1 MAAAQY
7 RVDENVS
14 QTAKSSGKTQDTS
27 EDAEKTSKNG
37 GSKLRWIALG
47 VLFAITVIGVFGY
60 WRYAEIYPSTDNAYT
75 GADIVRIAPLVAG
88 QVIEVYV
95 EDDQKVSKGDPL
107 FDIDP
112 VPYDAALRGARA
124 QFDAAAD
131 AAGTEGEPL
140 KEAAAEMEAKRV
152 ALVDAIAKYRAAEK
166 AQRANGASNAAPSPA
181 VTKALVAVRE
191 AETAF
196 QTAHQAFSEAQDMSM
211 VVTVPT
217 AKLRGAAAQLD
228 KATEDRVKTHVLSPG
243 DGWVSDVRIRPG
255 AVMNAGMPAFPLVE
269 SGPWWVNANF
279 KETDL
284 QRIRKGQPAT
294 IKLDMYPGYAIEG
307 TVESISTGS
316 GALFSVLPPENA
328 TGNWVK
334 VTQRFPVRIRI
345 DGKPDPKRPLR
356 VGATATVTVDTT
368 GDDKTAA
375 QAKTGAQVDDAP
387 QNTASAGTQ

>member
-1 MAAAQY
+1 M
-7 RVDENVS
+7 S
-14 QTAKSSGKTQDTS
+14 QTAKSSAKAQDTS
-27 EDAEKTSKNG
+27 GEAEKSSKNG
-37 GSKLRWIALG
+37 SARLRWTALIVLFVLTFGG
-47 VLFAITVIGVFGY
+47 VLAY

-95 EDDQKVSKGDPL
+95 GEDQMVSKGDPL

-112 VPYDAALRGARA
+112 SPYDAALRGARA

-131 AAGTEGEPL
+131 AAGTEGEDL
-140 KEAAAEMEAKRV
+140 KAAADDMEATRV
-152 ALVDAIAKYRAAEK
+152 ALVEALGQYRAAEK
-166 AQRANGASNAAPSPA
+166 AADGEAAASGPA
-181 VTKALVAVRE
+181 LADALKAVRD
-191 AETAF
+191 AEDAYKA
-196 QTAHQAFSEAQDMSM
+196 AHQAFNEAQDKSM

-228 KATEDRVKTHVLSPG
+228 KATEDRVKTHVISPG
-243 DGWVSDVRIRPG
+243 DGWVSNVHVRPG
-255 AVMNAGMPAFPLVE
+255 AVMNAGTPAFALVE
-269 SGPWWVNANF
+269 SGPWWVDANF

-284 QRIRKGQPAT
+284 ARIRRGQPAA
-294 IKLDMYPGYAIEG
+294 IELDMYPGYAIEG
-307 TVESISTGS
+307 TVESISPGS

-345 DGKPDPKRPLR
+345 GGKVDPERPLR

-368 GDDKTAA
+368 GAA
-375 QAKTGAQVDDAP
+375 GKDTNVGAKAEPAT
-387 QNTASAGTQ
+387 QNTASTSTR